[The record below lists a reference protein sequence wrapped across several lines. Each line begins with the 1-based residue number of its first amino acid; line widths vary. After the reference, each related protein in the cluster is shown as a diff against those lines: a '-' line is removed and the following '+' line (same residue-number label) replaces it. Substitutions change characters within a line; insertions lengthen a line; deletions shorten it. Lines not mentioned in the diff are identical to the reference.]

1 MNYEQA
7 VSYIHGKAGKGVKR
21 GLENMRALL
30 ERLGNPQES
39 LRCLHVAGT
48 NGKGSVCAF
57 LDAALRQAGYRVGLY
72 TSPYLMRYNERMRI
86 DGAQIP
92 DETLA
97 ALTTEVAAH
106 VRALEG
112 EGVYPT
118 VFEIGTA
125 IALSWMARENV
136 DAAVIEVGLGGLLD
150 PTNVVRPSV
159 CAIARI
165 GLDHTKTLGY
175 TLEEIAAVKGG
186 IIKPGVPVA
195 LQAQGEN
202 VAAVIRGICA
212 EKCAPLLDCAAH
224 RPQGVELHARGARF
238 WAGFPGLA
246 AQAYEIALPGAHQV
260 DNAVTALAALSLLP
274 EGLRVP
280 PEAAKAGLK
289 AARWPGRLE
298 WCGNVLLDGAH
309 NPQGIA
315 ALRQYAEAFLGGRRV
330 VLLTGAMADKD
341 VSTMAREAAALGEAV
356 VCVQPEQAVRALPA
370 EALRDLYRT
379 YTEKPVYAAQD
390 TAAGLKRAR
399 ELAGEAGVVLVCGS
413 LYLAGEVRSM
423 LGF

>member
-1 MNYEQA
+1 MYRGA
-7 VSYIHGKAGKGVKR
+7 VRV
-21 GLENMRALL
+21 N
-30 ERLGNPQES
+30 N
-39 LRCLHVAGT
+39 
-48 NGKGSVCAF
+48 
-57 LDAALRQAGYRVGLY
+57 RQANRMAGLAN
-72 TSPYLMRYNERMRI
+72 SNCPCLRYSNQE
-86 DGAQIP
+86 
-92 DETLA
+92 L
-97 ALTTEVAAH
+97 
-106 VRALEG
+106 
-112 EGVYPT
+112 PT
-118 VFEIGTA
+118 FTKK
-125 IALSWMARENV
+125 S
-136 DAAVIEVGLGGLLD
+136 
-150 PTNVVRPSV
+150 T
-159 CAIARI
+159 ARI
-165 GLDHTKTLGY
+165 TSSTGKT
-175 TLEEIAAVKGG
+175 TLFTTVLIC
-186 IIKPGVPVA
+186 PCA
-195 LQAQGEN
+195 LVQ
-202 VAAVIRGICA
+202 VCST
-212 EKCAPLLDCAAH
+212 APA
-224 RPQGVELHARGARF
+224 
-238 WAGFPGLA
+238 
-246 AQAYEIALPGAHQV
+246 
-260 DNAVTALAALSLLP
+260 TS
-274 EGLRVP
+274 